1 MRNDFTN
8 KAVVIT
14 GGTKG
19 IGLATG
25 LEFARQGAHV
35 YLTHRWGS
43 ADEAPI
49 LAKFAEIG
57 ALAPAIVEADVSQ
70 DEDTVALL
78 ELIKQDHEMV
88 EVFVSNVCVVQ
99 PANGIESYNKRSL
112 LRSLDYSSWP
122 FIAYLQHMKK
132 VFGRLPR
139 YAVGVSSDGADNYFA
154 HYEYV
159 ALSKTVMETL
169 CRYAAYN
176 LRDEDI
182 RLNIV
187 RSRNALTDAVLEIF
201 GQDYVDF
208 MGKYGGERY
217 FMQPEEIA
225 KPILA
230 LCSGMLDAMN
240 GQILQI
246 DKGMAFADTLSQKLE
261 NREELGL

>member
-43 ADEAPI
+43 AEEGPI
-49 LAKFAEIG
+49 LAKFEEIG
-57 ALAPAIVEADVSQ
+57 ARAPTIVEADVSQ
-70 DEDTVALL
+70 DEDTLALL
-78 ELIKQDHEMV
+78 ELIKKDHEMV

-99 PANGIESYNKRSL
+99 PANGIDSYNKRSL
-112 LRSLDYSSWP
+112 LRSLDYSAWP
-122 FIAYLQHMKK
+122 FIAYLQHMKA